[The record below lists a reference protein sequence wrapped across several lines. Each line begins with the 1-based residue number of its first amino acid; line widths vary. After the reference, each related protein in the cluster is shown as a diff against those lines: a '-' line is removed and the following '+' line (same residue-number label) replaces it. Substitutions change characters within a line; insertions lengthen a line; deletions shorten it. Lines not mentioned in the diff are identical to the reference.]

1 MKINSYAPYHI
12 GIKLNP
18 SIPIRELRQIILKNV
33 GTFNMEQIAGEIFPL
48 NVSSEILVKDADV
61 RIEMNFVALALNTV
75 GENPKKVT
83 DIFEKVVKLLSE
95 NNYDLKSLAVF
106 YELVISAHIDHG
118 GDSFKILNKAV
129 KCNIT
134 SVKDLVSD
142 MSVEGIKFN
151 IGLEDKDQDA
161 LGLIVNISPINPSK
175 FLLIKI
181 SYQTRNFEKISG
193 LKNTIEEKLLTI
205 AKSLGED

>member
-1 MKINSYAPYHI
+1 MKINSFSPYHI

-18 SIPIRELRQIILKNV
+18 AIPIRELRQIILENV
-33 GTFNMEQIAGEIFPL
+33 RTFNMEKIAGEIIQP
-48 NVSSEILVKDADV
+48 NISTEILVKDNDV

-95 NNYDLKSLAVF
+95 NNYDLKSLAIF